1 MNDYMRALHKRFF
14 REPEGTEEKLEMERA
29 EQGLKANLGREQRKR
44 LLDLINAQSLYQE
57 KLSLLS
63 FIAGF
68 RLGLGIAGEVEPYS
82 FDDEEEERVRQKLKV
97 ETLIKQNTDER
108 R

>member
-14 REPEGTEEKLEMERA
+14 REPEGTEEELEMERA
-29 EQGLKANLGREQRKR
+29 EQALKATLDREQRKR
-44 LLDLINAQSLYQE
+44 LLELANAQSLHQE

-82 FDDEEEERVRQKLKV
+82 VDDEEEECVRRGLKAKA
-97 ETLIKQNTDER
+97 LIKQNTDESR
-108 R
+108 

>member
-14 REPEGTEEKLEMERA
+14 REPEGTEEELEMERA
-29 EQGLKANLGREQRKR
+29 EQALKATLDREQRKR
-44 LLDLINAQSLYQE
+44 LLDLANAQSLHQE
-57 KLSLLS
+57 SLSLLS

-82 FDDEEEERVRQKLKV
+82 FDDEEEECIRQKLKA
-97 ETLIKQNTDER
+97 EALIKQNTDESR
-108 R
+108 